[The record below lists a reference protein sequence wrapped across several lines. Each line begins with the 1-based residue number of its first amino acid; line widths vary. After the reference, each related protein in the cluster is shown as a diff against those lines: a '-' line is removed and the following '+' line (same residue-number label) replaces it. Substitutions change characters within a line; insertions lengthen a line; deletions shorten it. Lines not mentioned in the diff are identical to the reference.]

1 MSQTIDDRVV
11 QLTFDNKQFESG
23 VATSLKTLDK
33 LDKSLDLK
41 NGSKGL
47 ESIGKA
53 ADGIDLSHLQE
64 GVDALNKKFSVTG
77 TIGRTVVQ
85 ELTKDAL
92 NLAKNG
98 FKKITS
104 SITNMN
110 KQIVEGGKTRASNIA
125 NAKFQLK
132 GLGIAWEDI
141 SDDINYAVQ
150 DTAYG
155 LDSAAKAAAQ
165 LSASQV
171 QVGDD
176 MKAALRGISGVAAMT
191 NSSYDDIAQIFT
203 TVAGNG
209 KLMTE
214 QMNQMSYRGLNAA
227 ASLAQAFTESEELS
241 SWFYE
246 SYTAHAKKNDEA
258 IQEGAAITEK
268 AVRTLVTNGGL
279 DFAHFAQAMDSAFG
293 EHAKEANNTYAG
305 SLSNVKAALSK
316 IGAEFAGPFYNNM
329 INPLNRIKDIFNH
342 FREAVQPA
350 IDGFNE
356 LEFVISA
363 KIEKILYNIDQL
375 IPGLTPIAEK
385 IGGFFSNIAK
395 SIGGEEYEVLD
406 KVRAANPAITKTSD
420 VIEKANE
427 ALRLSRKENIS
438 VDAAIAQ
445 VVGTTNT
452 ATEAT
457 SSYNSELKKLA
468 ENVDKVDKTVTEGG
482 YLGWDALT
490 AKIKESGGS
499 IEEYEEQLK
508 AVAKEHGYNIEGLL
522 ADYGDGFAALFA
534 SGELGTDIATEALDQ
549 YISKVDETI
558 QANERLKGSAGDYT
572 HTAQEMHDA
581 IQGIWS
587 EKQGKSWEE
596 RERLLTEQGFSK
608 AEIDEIHA
616 VVNEMQKSGRTLSS
630 DIDTVHGEIDET
642 IEKSV
647 GYNEQQMK
655 KFARDEEHYV
665 GQAAKSAKKGS
676 KSVAQNLLETANT
689 LRKNV
694 LSVVGDIG
702 SSFSTVFLGADG
714 KSYEEMSG
722 VEKFFTGF
730 FNVLKVGGQGA
741 WAGLQKLGGAVTTL
755 WGMFTKS
762 PVFDYLSDKL
772 DKFVKGMNDLSW
784 EGIKQKYTDFKNSL
798 LTNPVWTKV
807 QEGWTAVQ
815 DFFDKHFDFSKVTD
829 AFKDLSFEK
838 IGDSISKTV
847 SQIKTDGLINT
858 VKSKWTEFKDWIKNL
873 NPFTGIKE
881 WFDNLDGEGIVEKV
895 KNVISGLKESILGL
909 FFGSDAEAAEV
920 SNEESGPVGQL
931 KKIEEEAKNAETF
944 IDKIK
949 KVIDTIA
956 PYVQKVKNTLAPL
969 FEGMGINDFLQGGK
983 ILAVIGILRQIK
995 KFIKGFEGLGKGV
1008 TGITESVSGAI
1019 GNFGGIGKSI
1029 AGTITEVGKSMS
1041 ALDKASA
1048 REANTAA
1055 VRNIAIAIGILA
1067 GSLIA
1072 LANVPLPN
1080 LNRAI
1085 AIMGGIAGAVVVLTL
1100 VMTHFMNAKAKLA
1113 EAGIAGD
1120 KAKGIFAPLHDGLV
1134 SIGDGIKEIGKG
1146 IKIAAIAALI
1156 MSVVAAIF
1164 ALYFAIKLYAGLD
1177 PNVMQTGFLRIAGV
1191 IAALTLSMSVMALAC
1206 KGAGLGLLGVA
1217 PAIIAIT
1224 AALALMAG
1232 VIKLYSLMSEETFKK
1247 GGTMAAAVLIALT
1260 AAISIMGLALK
1271 KAKPTAMLAAAAMLV
1286 TLTASIV
1293 VLSAAIVALSLVPV
1307 DKLIK
1312 GGIAIGAMLAGITVA
1327 ISVMGKVLQN
1337 TKATTLLAASVAIV
1351 AMTAAVVVLS
1361 LALVGLSLIPTGKL
1375 LKAAIALGIVMGAL
1389 KNFAKEASK
1398 TKGATAPIMA
1408 MAAMIGVISLSLYE
1422 LSKIKAGDL
1431 AGPTAAISVI
1441 LGFMKGFAKSMNGIA
1456 GSTSVGKSVLG
1467 IVAMIGVLASVA
1479 GVLYLLGK
1487 YGDVE
1492 KYGEIASSII
1502 KMLIGLSVSLRVLG
1516 SLPPTAG
1523 ISAAAVIIG
1532 FVAVFTGL
1540 GMLLA
1545 GLDRIPFGGKA
1556 GRVTQTLEDAGNM
1569 LEKIGEVIGK
1579 FIGGF
1584 AAGALKAL
1592 DTVDQSTLDK
1602 ISSFIGAIAAIDIPS
1617 QYEFKWDSEGISFV
1631 DKSLVTFS
1639 KGMKGICEAVSSLTV
1654 PESDED
1660 LERKSEYFGHIA
1672 DFVSQLAGITIPT
1685 QYEFKWDSEGISY
1698 VDTSLKSF
1706 SEGMKGVVASVNA
1719 LKVPSTTEDLDSKRQ
1734 YFQDVSGFV
1743 EGLAA
1748 IPIPI
1753 QTSVKLDL
1761 SAGVYEHIDQ
1771 SLETFGQGMQE
1782 VVAAVN
1788 ALRFNGADIA
1798 NMQEKKQYF
1807 DNIVDFVEGLAGIP
1821 IPIQTAFYLSVFDG
1835 TLNIIDQSLESFAN
1849 GMKGVVEAANAVD
1862 LGDTSGLNEK
1872 KRQFDIIAKF
1882 TKKLAELDIP
1892 TQTEVDANLSL
1903 FGVGVSVR
1911 DSSLVTFARGMK
1923 AVGSVLNQMEPMS
1936 LSEGEVTSMARC
1948 VEKMANAA
1956 ADIKPW
1962 NSGIKTLWEDNSLSK
1977 FAQEMADAADP
1988 IAQASQGAAGVNLN
2002 NVNTLASAVT
2012 AMVPVIEELTK
2023 DGAEYSTKLSVV
2035 SDYSG
2040 LISNI
2045 GNAFSS
2051 FDGIQNVS
2059 VDSINQIPDILDAL
2073 AKVSEQLPELETN
2086 WLGDV
2091 TNNPFQNLITQVNA
2105 LGDISVNVQNI
2116 TDLSTALSTLA
2127 SDSVTKFTSGF
2138 DDTAGTVQTAV
2149 DGLIQNAVT
2158 AITASSESTTS
2169 AFEEAGKAF
2178 LGALAEG
2185 MKDSSGINI
2194 SGSDSSGAQALVTQM
2209 ANSINNDANKDIFKE
2224 AGSGFLSSLAEGMKD
2239 TGSVTGP
2246 ATDAVTA
2253 ISNAILAQK
2262 VQLSTAGQQLAGQL
2276 GEGFSKN
2283 ISAVVTAAQ
2292 QAGSRAKAG
2301 AASYENAFYS
2311 VGYNMGAGLRNGISA
2326 TVSSIA
2332 SAAASA
2338 VRQAVAAAKAA
2349 AAEKS
2354 PSKKTFEIGM
2364 YMDLGLANGL
2374 LKYAKVSNKASAGV
2388 ANGIIDT
2395 LDKVLDIHSPSKV
2408 MIKKGKQTVK
2418 GYAYG
2423 VDKQGKI
2430 MTKKNKKAAKKALK
2444 QEMQNDRKGEADRIA
2459 KQKAALEKELKNTK
2473 NSNKKKRKLLKS
2485 QIKALSNLQKDYG
2498 TSAKD
2503 AAEDMAK
2510 EDADR
2515 MNKII
2520 NNTQDAIE
2528 AEERKRMNSMSAVEK
2543 QKYWNGIL
2551 SQMTPG
2557 SEQYQQVLNKI
2568 GDLNKDIENERLEG
2582 FEKERNN
2589 EKERRDISLAEDL
2602 NYWKSKQSQFQKGSE
2617 AYQKVA
2623 DKISSINNQ
2632 IYKSINDSEK
2642 TLKDSLKTAY
2652 KNLTKQIDQI
2662 WKQYEEDIKS
2672 RAKTLQNSTGLF
2684 DFFESSSYESSD
2696 TLLENLRS
2704 QTEGLNKFQAN
2715 LDKIRV
2721 KVNKSGLTDK
2731 EGFMDLLEEMGP
2743 SANANLENL
2752 LNMTDKQWNE
2762 YIVLYNKKASIAQSE
2777 ARKDVNVSE
2786 YNKQVQEAIDDA
2798 NENIKELTQTYYDG
2812 ITELGVK
2819 ISEPSI
2825 RVGANMVN
2833 GMIKGITANED
2844 ALMNTVSNIAKST
2857 MKVAASTL
2865 GIHSPSRKFAIFG
2878 KQMDMGMVQGLET
2891 YKNRVT
2897 DATAAVAD
2905 ESLQAMQDAVNY
2917 ASMIGASDYD
2927 FNPVITPVLDDS
2939 LIAEGMDQMFAL
2951 FNQQRAIQLS
2961 PNEQMVGI
2969 AAAVGMQQNQNEL
2982 FNNALERLAGIVAD
2996 NGGSIVNNNEFNIT
3010 GNNPREIANEVSR
3023 ILNKQVQQK
3032 ERIWA

>member
-53 ADGIDLSHLQE
+53 AEGIDLSHLQE

-241 SWFYE
+241 AWFYE

-457 SSYNSELKKLA
+457 SSYNSELKELA

-534 SGELGTDIATEALDQ
+534 TGELGTDIATEALDQ

-630 DIDTVHGEIDET
+630 DIDTVYGEIDET

-676 KSVAQNLLETANT
+676 KSVAQNLIETANT

-702 SSFSTVFLGADG
+702 SSFSTVFLGAYG

-815 DFFDKHFDFSKVTD
+815 DFFDKHFDFSKVTN

-956 PYVQKVKNTLAPL
+956 PYVQKVKNALAPL

-1100 VMTHFMNAKAKLA
+1100 VMSHFMNAKAKLA
-1113 EAGIAGD
+1113 EAGTAGD
-1120 KAKGIFAPLHDGLV
+1120 KVKGIFAPLHDGLV

-1177 PNVMQTGFLRIAGV
+1177 PNVMQTGFLRVAGV

-1232 VIKLYSLMSEETFKK
+1232 VIKLYSLMSVDTFKK

-1286 TLTASIV
+1286 TMTASIV

-1307 DKLIK
+1307 DNLIK
-1312 GGIAIGAMLAGITVA
+1312 GGIAVGAMLVGITAA
-1327 ISVMGKVLQN
+1327 ISVMGKALQN

-1398 TKGATAPIMA
+1398 TKGATAPIVA

-1456 GSTSVGKSVLG
+1456 SSESVGKSVLG

-1492 KYGEIASSII
+1492 KYGAIASSII
-1502 KMLIGLSVSLRVLG
+1502 KMLIGLSVSLKVLG

-1672 DFVSQLAGITIPT
+1672 DFVSQLAGIAIPT

-1719 LKVPSTTEDLDSKRQ
+1719 LEVPPTTEDLDSKRQ

-1771 SLETFGQGMQE
+1771 SLESFGKGMQE
-1782 VVAAVN
+1782 VVTAVN
-1788 ALRFNGADIA
+1788 AVHFTGADVA
-1798 NMQEKKQYF
+1798 HMQEKKQYF

-1988 IAQASQGAAGVNLN
+1988 IVQASQGATGVNLN

-2091 TNNPFQNLITQVNA
+2091 TNNPFQNLVTQVNA

-2185 MKDSSGINI
+2185 MKDSSGIDT

-2209 ANSINNDANKDIFKE
+2209 ANSINSDANKDIFKQ

-2239 TGSVTGP
+2239 TQSVTGP

-2262 VQLSTAGQQLAGQL
+2262 VQLSTAGRQLAGQL

-2301 AASYENAFYS
+2301 AASYVNAFYS

-2338 VRQAVAAAKAA
+2338 VRQAVAAAKNA

-2388 ANGIIDT
+2388 ANGVIDT

-2408 MIKKGKQTVK
+2408 MIKKGKQTIK

-2423 VDKQGKI
+2423 VNKQGKI
-2430 MTKKNKKAAKKALK
+2430 MTKKTKKAAKKALK
-2444 QEMQNDRKGEADRIA
+2444 NQLKEDKYGQAKRIIQEKKSIENK
-2459 KQKAALEKELKNTK
+2459 LKN
-2473 NSNKKKRKLLKS
+2473 NKKLSKKEKKMLKK
-2485 QIKALSNLQKDYG
+2485 QLKALTKLQKDYV
-2498 TSAKD
+2498 TVTVSPEEKATK
-2503 AAEDMAK
+2503 A
-2510 EDADR
+2510 
-2515 MNKII
+2515 I
-2520 NNTQDAIE
+2520 NATNEAIE
-2528 AEERKRMNSMSAVEK
+2528 AAERQRMNSLSAQEK
-2543 QKYWNGIL
+2543 QDYWKKVL
-2551 SQMTPG
+2551 STIDPK
-2557 SEQYQQVLNKI
+2557 EAADQYKEVQNKI
-2568 GDLNKDIENERLEG
+2568 ADLNKEIENERLES
-2582 FEKERNN
+2582 FEKERNTL
-2589 EKERRDISLAEDL
+2589 KERQDVSLADDL
-2602 NYWKSKQSQFQKGSE
+2602 KYWKSKQSQFQKGSE

-2642 TLKDSLKTAY
+2642 TFKDSLKTAY

-2662 WKQYEEDIKS
+2662 WKQYEEDVKS

-2715 LDKIRV
+2715 LDKIRA

-2762 YIVLYNKKASIAQSE
+2762 YIALYNKKASIAQSE

-2825 RVGANMVN
+2825 TVGANMVN
-2833 GMIKGITANED
+2833 GMIKGITDNETT
-2844 ALMNTVSNIAKST
+2844 LMNTVSNIAKST
-2857 MKVAASTL
+2857 MNVAASTL

-2897 DATAAVAD
+2897 NATAAVAD
-2905 ESLQAMQDAVNY
+2905 ESLQAMQDAINY
-2917 ASMIGASDYD
+2917 ASMIGESDYD
-2927 FNPVITPVLDDS
+2927 FSPVITPVLDDS

-2951 FNQQRAIQLS
+2951 FNHQRTIQLS
-2961 PNEQMVGI
+2961 PNEQMMGI
-2969 AAAVGMQQNQNEL
+2969 AATVGMQQNQNEL

>member
-98 FKKITS
+98 FKNITS

-241 SWFYE
+241 AWFYE

-350 IDGFNE
+350 IDGINE

-457 SSYNSELKKLA
+457 SSYNSELKELA

-534 SGELGTDIATEALDQ
+534 TGELGTDIATEALDQ

-596 RERLLTEQGFSK
+596 RERLFTEQGFSK

-630 DIDTVHGEIDET
+630 DIDTVYGEIDET

-784 EGIKQKYTDFKNSL
+784 EGIKQKHTDFKNSL

-815 DFFDKHFDFSKVTD
+815 DFFDKHFDFSKVTN

-881 WFDNLDGEGIVEKV
+881 WFDNLDGEGIVEKA

-1085 AIMGGIAGAVVVLTL
+1085 AIMAGIAGAVVVLTL
-1100 VMTHFMNAKAKLA
+1100 VMSHFMNAKAKLA
-1113 EAGIAGD
+1113 EAGTAGD

-1177 PNVMQTGFLRIAGV
+1177 PNVMQTGFLRVAGV

-1307 DKLIK
+1307 DNLIK
-1312 GGIAIGAMLAGITVA
+1312 GGIAVGAMLAGITVA

-1398 TKGATAPIMA
+1398 TKGTTAPIVA

-1431 AGPTAAISVI
+1431 AGPVAAISII

-1456 GSTSVGKSVLG
+1456 GSASVGKSVLG

-1479 GVLYLLGK
+1479 GALYLLGK

-1492 KYGEIASSII
+1492 KYGAIASSII
-1502 KMLIGLSVSLRVLG
+1502 KTLIGLSVSLRVLG

-1523 ISAAAVIIG
+1523 LTAAAVVLG
-1532 FVAVFTGL
+1532 FVGVFTAL
-1540 GMLLA
+1540 SLILA
-1545 GLDRIPFGGKA
+1545 AIDHFTGGAGEGAISKGLD
-1556 GRVTQTLEDAGNM
+1556 LAGNM
-1569 LEKIGEVIGK
+1569 IEKLGEVIGK
-1579 FIGGF
+1579 FIGGI
-1584 AAGALKAL
+1584 AAGALKAI
-1592 DTVDQSTLDK
+1592 DNVDQSAIDK
-1602 ISSFIGAIAAIDIPS
+1602 MVDFISKIAAIEIPS
-1617 QYEFKWDSEGISFV
+1617 QYEFKWDSEGISFI

-1672 DFVSQLAGITIPT
+1672 DFVSQLAGIAIPT

-1807 DNIVDFVEGLAGIP
+1807 DDIVDFVEGLADIP

-2059 VDSINQIPDILDAL
+2059 VDSINQIPEILDAL

-2091 TNNPFQNLITQVNA
+2091 TNNPFQNLVTQVNA

-2185 MKDSSGINI
+2185 MKDSSGIDT
-2194 SGSDSSGAQALVTQM
+2194 SGSGSSGAQALVTQM
-2209 ANSINNDANKDIFKE
+2209 ANSINSDANKDIFKE

-2262 VQLSTAGQQLAGQL
+2262 VQLSTAGRQLAGQL

-2301 AASYENAFYS
+2301 AASYENSFYS
-2311 VGYNMGAGLRNGISA
+2311 VGYNMGAGLRNGINA

-2338 VRQAVAAAKAA
+2338 VKQAVAAAKNA

-2388 ANGIIDT
+2388 ANGVIDT

-2408 MIKKGKQTVK
+2408 MIKKGKQTIK

-2444 QEMQNDRKGEADRIA
+2444 QEMQDDRKGEADRIA
-2459 KQKAALEKELKNTK
+2459 EQKAALEKELKNTK
-2473 NSNKKKRKLLKS
+2473 KSNKKKRKLLKS
-2485 QIKALSNLQKDYG
+2485 QIKALSNLQKDYA
-2498 TSAKD
+2498 TSA
-2503 AAEDMAK
+2503 EEMAK

-2520 NNTQDAIE
+2520 NNTQDAID

-2762 YIVLYNKKASIAQSE
+2762 YIALYNKKASIAQSE

-2825 RVGANMVN
+2825 KVGANMVN
-2833 GMIKGITANED
+2833 GMIKGITANEN

-2857 MKVAASTL
+2857 MNVAASTL

-2878 KQMDMGMVQGLET
+2878 KQMDMGMVQGLEA

-2927 FNPVITPVLDDS
+2927 FSPVITPVLDDS

-2951 FNQQRAIQLS
+2951 FSQQRAIQLS
-2961 PNEQMVGI
+2961 PNEQMMGI